1 MPEEVVIGPGTTLRV
16 LTHSDD
22 LLEFEASYAGGGAA
36 PPAHLH
42 PEQDERFEVRAGA
55 LQVRLAGRERVIV
68 AGDVL
73 EVSRGTAHQMWN
85 ASADP
90 AVVNW
95 RTMPAGRTLDWF
107 REIAAL
113 QRGQGRSDPASL
125 LSDYSDV
132 FRLADG

>member
-1 MPEEVVIGPGTTLRV
+1 MPEELAIGPGTTLRV
-16 LTHSDD
+16 LTHVDD
-22 LLEFEASYAGGGAA
+22 LLEFEASYAGGGVA

-42 PEQDERFEVRAGA
+42 PQQDERFEVHAGA

-73 EVSRGTAHQMWN
+73 DVPRGTAHQMWN
-85 ASADP
+85 ASEDM

-107 REIAAL
+107 RELAAL
-113 QRGQGRSDPASL
+113 QRGQGRADPTSL